1 MACTRQQNNSVL
13 NMLLIDSV
21 SPIYEIIEPD
31 ENQFE
36 KNTLN
41 STSELLNMQNFAS
54 VDLSKIKYNPDSGS
68 SNAQTS
74 INYAAEH

>member
-21 SPIYEIIEPD
+21 SPIYKIIEPD

-41 STSELLNMQNFAS
+41 STSELLNM
-54 VDLSKIKYNPDSGS
+54 
-68 SNAQTS
+68 
-74 INYAAEH
+74 

>member
-54 VDLSKIKYNPDSGS
+54 VDLSKIKYNQDSGS